1 MSLRD
6 SGKAS
11 LAYFYFDFR
20 DKDKKQ
26 DFRNFI
32 TSLLV
37 QLSAYSSPCC
47 KIISDIYSTHGK
59 GAQQPSLGALK
70 TCLCEMLV
78 KVAAQQ
84 PTYIIVDALDECPIL
99 SGMPT
104 PREMVLD
111 LLKDLVGLRFRNLH
125 ICVTSRPEI
134 DIKNF
139 LSPLARNTIS
149 LHDEDGQIK
158 DIFDYIRSVVYSDT
172 KMRRWKSDQKELVIE
187 ELSKKADGM

>member
-134 DIKNF
+134 DIKIF
-139 LSPLARNTIS
+139 LSPLARNIVS
-149 LHDEDGQIK
+149 LHDENGQIK

-172 KMRRWKSDQKELVIE
+172 MMRRWKSDQKELVIE